1 MLIVLI
7 LQVIIFQEGLSCK
20 KMWKFSPIFLNRNP
34 NNPFANVQDAPIH
47 GSNPAL
53 FENRGSTQFGP
64 YYCPSV
70 LHNQSHPSEGLAE
83 DPLTQCIATFYW
95 LGILVLVAYPVSL
108 IALVIFILVS
118 PLAAIFPKL
127 IILNEFL
134 LKVAHFPSLCAKN
147 LIRAKSPG
155 CFAC

>member
-1 MLIVLI
+1 
-7 LQVIIFQEGLSCK
+7 
-20 KMWKFSPIFLNRNP
+20 MWKFSPIFLTNRNP
-34 NNPFANVQDAPIH
+34 NNPFHEAPIH

-70 LHNQSHPSEGLAE
+70 GHHVHSQAAAEGLAQ

-95 LGILVLVAYPVSL
+95 LGMMIILSYPIAL
-108 IALVIFILVS
+108 IALIIFIIIS
-118 PLAAIFPKL
+118 PFAAIFPSL
-127 IILNEFL
+127 VVVNEFL
-134 LKVAHFPSLCAKN
+134 LKIAHFPSLCAKN

-155 CFAC
+155 CEFC

>member
-1 MLIVLI
+1 
-7 LQVIIFQEGLSCK
+7 
-20 KMWKFSPIFLNRNP
+20 MWKFSPIFLTNRNP
-34 NNPFANVQDAPIH
+34 NNPFANVQDAPVH

-70 LHNQSHPSEGLAE
+70 IHNQNNPISDQAS

-95 LGILVLVAYPVSL
+95 LGILIFVSYPVSL
-108 IALVIFILVS
+108 VALIIFIFVS
-118 PLAAIFPKL
+118 PLAALFPSL
-127 IILNEFL
+127 VVLNEFL
-134 LKVAHFPSLCAKN
+134 LKIAHLPSLCAKN

-155 CFAC
+155 WC

>member
-1 MLIVLI
+1 MLPLFDLFLNNI
-7 LQVIIFQEGLSCK
+7 QEQLR

-34 NNPFANVQDAPIH
+34 NNPFANVQDAVH

-70 LHNQSHPSEGLAE
+70 LHQQNNQGEGLAS

-95 LGILVLVAYPVSL
+95 LGVLIFISYPISLVAL
-108 IALVIFILVS
+108 IIFIIVS
-118 PLAAIFPKL
+118 PLAALFPKL

-134 LKVAHFPSLCAKN
+134 LKIAHFPSLCAKN
-147 LIRAKSPG
+147 LIRAKSPS
-155 CFAC
+155 CSPC